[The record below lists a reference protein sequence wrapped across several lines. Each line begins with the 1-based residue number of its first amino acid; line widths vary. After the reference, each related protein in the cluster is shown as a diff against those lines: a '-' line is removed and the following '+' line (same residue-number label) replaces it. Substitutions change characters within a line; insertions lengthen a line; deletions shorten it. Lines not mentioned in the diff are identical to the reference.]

1 MNTPL
6 LDEWVDRTALR
17 GDRFGP
23 RARVAVGRMA
33 ALLAAEGCTH
43 GGADEALELVAA
55 FLLTDPTL
63 PALRL
68 SAV

>member
-1 MNTPL
+1 MTGCVLSAINRVREQDYTL
-6 LDEWVDRTALR
+6 HDRS
-17 GDRFGP
+17 G
-23 RARVAVGRMA
+23 RVAVGRMA
-33 ALLAAEGCTH
+33 ALLAAQGCTD